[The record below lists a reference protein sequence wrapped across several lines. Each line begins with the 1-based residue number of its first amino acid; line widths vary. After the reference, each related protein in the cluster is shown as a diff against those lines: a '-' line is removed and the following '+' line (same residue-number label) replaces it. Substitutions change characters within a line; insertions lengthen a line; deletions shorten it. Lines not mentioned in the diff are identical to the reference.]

1 MLWYALCLCYALL
14 SPYACPVHTFA
25 HCNCCVWCL
34 QNTKHS
40 ALTWFSSTILII
52 VILCSPFTRKSSRHS
67 ASVDEWKC
75 SFMQTIRIYLIA
87 SVSCFAQK
95 IQQSCWW
102 ICVACVSVFVRLI
115 AIDISNFIHGV
126 WFNLFCCFQLV
137 GATVI
142 YLIVC
147 HWFFI
152 GAIVAGVRTLC
163 VLVWHATICCTA
175 LLQTFENPSWSLA
188 QSIKDTH
195 ISPTK
200 PLR

>member
-67 ASVDEWKC
+67 ASLDEWKC

-102 ICVACVSVFVRLI
+102 ICVAC
-115 AIDISNFIHGV
+115 
-126 WFNLFCCFQLV
+126 
-137 GATVI
+137 
-142 YLIVC
+142 
-147 HWFFI
+147 
-152 GAIVAGVRTLC
+152 LC
-163 VLVWHATICCTA
+163 VCAFDSNWYFEFHTRCMVQFVLLFSVGRSNCNILDSLPLVLHRCDCGG
-175 LLQTFENPSWSLA
+175 
-188 QSIKDTH
+188 H
-195 ISPTK
+195 
-200 PLR
+200 